1 MTTDI
6 IGGKVGEP
14 KWLSIITRKQE
25 KTTESF
31 LSFLEIINA

>member
-25 KTTESF
+25 KKRQKIFYRF
-31 LSFLEIINA
+31 LKL

>member
-14 KWLSIITRKQE
+14 KWLSIIIGKQE
-25 KTTESF
+25 KTTEIF
-31 LSFLEIINA
+31 LSFFEIINA